1 MELEERSRSGRVNGL
16 VLLDSQLRVADPI
29 LDWIETGVDYEP
41 RVIAGAAGSGK
52 TTVTQYIV
60 KEARIAGKVLTA
72 PTHKAVRVISTGI
85 NITTSTVQKL
95 LGLRPNVDVEKFD
108 INNPAFA
115 MNGKLM
121 IPDFKLIIVDESSM
135 VTKSLFKIL
144 RELCIE
150 YEVRL
155 LFVGDRLQLLP
166 INEKLSA
173 VFRSPFLYN
182 LDVIMRQGDN
192 SPLKQMLAIARQD
205 VQSRGNRLI
214 SYIYRSKDT
223 MHDGQGFK
231 LYNRKDRETEFV
243 NTILADYNKADGIDD
258 LRMCGHTN
266 INTLGWNEYIR
277 NGLIKHDGILLTE
290 DDVVTGYSTIVNE
303 FNEAYI
309 TNSEDYYVSEIG
321 QTVNPNGL
329 RGYIVK
335 LKSAYDFKETP
346 YLFILDHNDPAN
358 VAMFLN
364 QMKSIIDNIYSLPKQ
379 RQGTAWKQKY
389 YKDFKD
395 KIILMKSFY
404 DEYGELIIKK
414 DLDYAYTLTI
424 HKTQGSTYK
433 NIYVNVL
440 DILYNKNNLPVQ
452 DRDTRNRLLYVA
464 LSRAS
469 EQAHLLI

>member
-1 MELEERSRSGRVNGL
+1 MELEERSRSCRVNGI
-16 VLLDSQLRVADPI
+16 VLSDSQLQVANPI

-60 KEARIAGKVLTA
+60 KEARIGGKVLTA
-72 PTHKAVRVISTGI
+72 PTHKAVRVISQGI
-85 NITTSTVQKL
+85 AITTNTIQKL
-95 LGLRPNVDVEKFD
+95 LGLRPNVDVENFD
-108 INNPAFA
+108 FNNPAFA
-115 MNGKLM
+115 MQGKLM
-121 IPDFKLIIVDESSM
+121 IPDFKLIIVDEASM
-135 VTKSLFKIL
+135 VNNSLYKVL
-144 RELCIE
+144 RDLCIE

-155 LFVGDRLQLLP
+155 LFVGDKLQLLP
-166 INEKLSA
+166 VNEKLSA
-173 VFRSPFLYN
+173 VFRSPFVYN
-182 LDVIMRQGDN
+182 LDVIMRQGIN
-192 SPLKQMLAIARQD
+192 NPLKQMLAIARQD
-205 VQSRGNRLI
+205 VQSKGNRLI
-214 SYIYRSKDT
+214 SYIYRSKDSII
-223 MHDGQGFK
+223 DDVGFK
-231 LYNRKDRETEFV
+231 IYSRKDREQEFV
-243 NTILADYNKADGIDD
+243 NTILTDYNQADSIDD

-277 NGLIKHDGILLTE
+277 NGLIKHNGILLTE

-329 RGYIVK
+329 KGYIVK

-346 YLFILDHNDPAN
+346 YIFILDHNDPAN

-364 QMKSIIDNIYSLPKQ
+364 QMKSIIDDIHSLPKQ

-404 DEYGELIIKK
+404 DNYGNIIIKK

-440 DILYNKNNLPVQ
+440 DILYDKNNLPVK

-469 EQAHLLI
+469 DQAHLLI